1 MTKVSADTHPEV
13 SIALCTYNGERFLRE
28 QLDSIINQHYLNI
41 TEIVCVDDNSMD
53 NTWSI
58 LQEYAARNEVFRIF
72 QNKTNLGFVRNFE
85 KAILLTSKPLI
96 AIADQD
102 DIWYP
107 TKITKLVNGLG
118 NNLMIYSD
126 NEFIDS
132 QGIPLG
138 KRSSDFRNIT
148 SCRSCLS
155 FSFFNVISGHT
166 ILLSRELLKYCIPFH
181 PEIPHDLWI
190 AFKASQYSEI
200 PVIKEPLV
208 GYRQHDNNVFGAKGK
223 QGQKGEEA
231 KRINLSHRRLQIF
244 TENTAAQLK
253 NEISVFE
260 NLAKSYT
267 DKSVKMRL
275 KRIAIFWKNRDTLLL
290 FKKRIKIR
298 KMFYCLTVF
307 WKYQ

>member
-1 MTKVSADTHPEV
+1 MTKVSIDTQPEV

-28 QLDSIINQHYLNI
+28 QLDSIINQQYLNI
-41 TEIVCVDDNSMD
+41 TEIVCVDDNSTD

-58 LQEYAARNEVFRIF
+58 LQEYAAKHNAFRIF
-72 QNKTNLGFVRNFE
+72 QNNANLGYIGNFE
-85 KAILLTSKPLI
+85 KALLLTTKSFI

-102 DIWYP
+102 DVWYP
-107 TKITKLVNGLG
+107 TKIIKLVQGIG

-126 NEFIDS
+126 NEFIDKHGNS
-132 QGIPLG
+132 LG

-200 PVIKEPLV
+200 PVVEEALV

-223 QGQKGEEA
+223 QGQKGEET
-231 KRINLSHRRLQIF
+231 KRINLSHRRVQIF
-244 TENTAAQLK
+244 AENTAAHLK

-275 KRIAIFWKNRDTLLL
+275 KRIAIFWENRDALLL